1 MPPETAPA
9 RLLAS
14 ASEVLNAW
22 GIRWYVFGAQAA
34 AVWGRPRMTADVDI
48 TVKLEP
54 EDSARFCQDMERAG
68 FKLRVVD
75 RDDFLARTRVIP
87 LLHVETQM
95 PLDVVLAGPGIEE
108 MFLSRAVQVDIDGV
122 SVPVASPE
130 DVIVMKVM
138 AGRPKDQ
145 EDVATVLRE
154 RWRKLDLEYIRDTL
168 RLLEQALDQSDLL
181 PAFEAQLKRVQQTR
195 VPGVV

>member
-14 ASEVLNAW
+14 ASVVLNAW
-22 GIRWYVFGAQAA
+22 GIRWYIFGAQAA

-108 MFLSRAVQVDIDGV
+108 MFLSRAVQFNWRFVWNFRTQ
-122 SVPVASPE
+122 
-130 DVIVMKVM
+130 VI
-138 AGRPKDQ
+138 
-145 EDVATVLRE
+145 
-154 RWRKLDLEYIRDTL
+154 
-168 RLLEQALDQSDLL
+168 S
-181 PAFEAQLKRVQQTR
+181 
-195 VPGVV
+195 

>member
-1 MPPETAPA
+1 
-9 RLLAS
+9 
-14 ASEVLNAW
+14 
-22 GIRWYVFGAQAA
+22 
-34 AVWGRPRMTADVDI
+34 MTADVDI

-145 EDVATVLRE
+145 EDVAT
-154 RWRKLDLEYIRDTL
+154 
-168 RLLEQALDQSDLL
+168 
-181 PAFEAQLKRVQQTR
+181 
-195 VPGVV
+195 G